1 MPRGDST
8 RLLHSMEPQEAIASG
23 DVPFA
28 ENHYKTWCAY
38 SDMVHGWS
46 LDESESANA
55 S

>member
-8 RLLHSMEPQEAIASG
+8 RLLHSMELQAAIASG
-23 DVPFA
+23 DVPCA

-38 SDMVHGWS
+38 SDMDHGWS
-46 LDESESANA
+46 HDESESANP